1 MQSTRHCLD
10 YCKLLVQH
18 QINHIRRKEIEVEVF
33 MSPNPHMS
41 CPNVLLALLHRL
53 CRRDV
58 LLFCS
63 HGSAISELGS
73 TYRVGMCFFLE
84 LPQEA
89 KRKKSHICSGN

>member
-1 MQSTRHCLD
+1 
-10 YCKLLVQH
+10 
-18 QINHIRRKEIEVEVF
+18 